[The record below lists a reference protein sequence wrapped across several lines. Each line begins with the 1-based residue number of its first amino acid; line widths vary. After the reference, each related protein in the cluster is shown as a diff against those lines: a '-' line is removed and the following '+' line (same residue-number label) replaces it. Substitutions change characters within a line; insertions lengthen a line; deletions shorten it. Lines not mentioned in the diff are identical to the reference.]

1 MLKQRVFNADA
12 ATTHFLNS
20 THLNA
25 NWTEKEALSVL
36 ESVHGE
42 PGMRDCGLFS
52 TRVNASRGQRV
63 NQLHQCAARG
73 LDYRDGD
80 AGRASCRL
88 TNQISDFSFLRR
100 FDSIRSV
107 RSAVS

>member
-52 TRVNASRGQRV
+52 TRVNALRGQRV

-80 AGRASCRL
+80 AGRARRAMRRPLSF
-88 TNQISDFSFLRR
+88 SDKLRR
-100 FDSIRSV
+100 R
-107 RSAVS
+107 R